1 MNPVRKRQA
10 ADGQTQRRVREALRA
25 AFSEQPEVLLAYMH
39 GSFATG
45 HPFRDLDLAVL
56 LGDELGD
63 ALLPSELRLEAE
75 VGEILRRIGF
85 TAPVDLRTLNRA
97 PLSFRYQVIKVGFP
111 VFAHDDNLRVNFE
124 TSTISYYLDF
134 APFRREQLREVLRL
148 GVR

>member
-1 MNPVRKRQA
+1 MNPLRRQQA
-10 ADGQTQRRVREALRA
+10 ADEQTQRRVREALRA
-25 AFSEQPEVLLAYMH
+25 AFCEQPEVLLAYVH

-56 LGDELGD
+56 LRDEVGD
-63 ALLPSELRLEAE
+63 ALLSSELGLEAE

-85 TAPVDLRTLNRA
+85 TSPVDLKTLNRA
-97 PLSFRYQVIKVGFP
+97 PLSFRYQVIKTGFP
-111 VFAHDDNLRVNFE
+111 VFARDDTVRVTFE
-124 TSTISYYLDF
+124 TSTVSRYLDF